1 MLHVYGRLLFE
12 TNDKERGIALVR
24 QAVKYDPLYADAL
37 NNLGNMYNFRREYSK
52 PQDHYERALAVNPR
66 FYDAMIN
73 LGSVSKNS
81 SKMEDAVL
89 WYRRRALGSNS
100 TKFTG

>member
-1 MLHVYGRLLFE
+1 
-12 TNDKERGIALVR
+12 
-24 QAVKYDPLYADAL
+24 
-37 NNLGNMYNFRREYSK
+37 
-52 PQDHYERALAVNPR
+52 
-66 FYDAMIN
+66 
-73 LGSVSKNS
+73 SVSKNS